1 MATDVPL
8 YHTGARARPSDMK
21 QCTIQDKEDAPV
33 EEEEEEEEEEG
44 EEEDAPQVFK
54 LPWREAGPPNHHD
67 DKVDS
72 DQ

>member
-1 MATDVPL
+1 MCIAGCTAALNGVDCAAYGAVSFKEATGSGECSVCPGQVTDV
-8 YHTGARARPSDMK
+8 A
-21 QCTIQDKEDAPV
+21 E
-33 EEEEEEEEEEG
+33 
-44 EEEDAPQVFK
+44 FK